1 MNIEKM
7 KGTFTQI
14 FGAGADPEVFF
25 APGRVNLI
33 GDHTDYNGGHVFPCA
48 LTLGTYGFVRKR
60 DDDTLNLYSENFSSD
75 GVVTSSIHD
84 LSPSGIGVWTDYPR
98 GVIWAF
104 AKKGYTI
111 DCGMDILFY
120 GDIPGGAGL
129 SSSASIEVLMGTI
142 LRDLFGFQEL
152 PVTRIALLGQYAEN
166 HYIGTQCGIM
176 DQFTSAVGKADH
188 AIFLNTYS
196 LDYELVPIRLGD
208 ICLIVTNS
216 GITHS
221 LVSSA
226 YNERRR
232 ECERG
237 LDMFQK
243 VIDINSLGDL
253 NNEQFDRYQFLIP
266 DETIRKRVKHAV
278 SENRRTVHAL
288 NALKE
293 NDIFEFGRLMNKSHL
308 SLRDDYEV
316 SCEEIDFLVKTA
328 WEVPG
333 VIGSRMTGGGF
344 GGCTVSLVK
353 KRNRNLFKNKL
364 AACYQE
370 AYGKVPEFYE
380 VKIGDG
386 AGRLL

>member
-1 MNIEKM
+1 MNMEKL
-7 KGTFTQI
+7 KDTFTQI
-14 FGAGADPEVFF
+14 FGAGAEPDIFF

-48 LTLGTYGFVRKR
+48 LTLGTYGLVRKR
-60 DDDTLNLYSENFSSD
+60 DDDALRLYSENFSSD
-75 GVVTSSIHD
+75 GVLTSSIQD
-84 LSPSGIGVWTDYPR
+84 LSPSGTGLWTDYPR

-111 DCGMDILFY
+111 DSGMNILFY

-129 SSSASIEVLMGTI
+129 SSSASLEVLMGTI
-142 LRDLFGFQEL
+142 LRDTFGFHDL
-152 PVTRIALLGQYAEN
+152 PITRIALLGQYAEN
-166 HYIGTQCGIM
+166 HYIGTKCGIM
-176 DQFTSAVGKADH
+176 DQFASAVGKADH
-188 AIFLNTYS
+188 AIFLDTYT
-196 LDYELVPIRLGD
+196 LEYDLVPMNLGD
-208 ICLIVTNS
+208 ICLIITNS
-216 GITHS
+216 GVTHN

-226 YNERRR
+226 YNDRRR

-237 LDMFQK
+237 LDMLQK

-253 NNEQFDRYQFLIP
+253 NNEQFERYQFLIP

-288 NALKE
+288 NALKD
-293 NDIFEFGRLMNKSHL
+293 NDILEFGRLMNKSHL

-328 WEVPG
+328 WDVPG
-333 VIGSRMTGGGF
+333 VIGSRITGGGF

-370 AYGKVPEFYE
+370 AYDKTPEFYE
-380 VKIGDG
+380 VSIGNG
-386 AGRLL
+386 AGRL